1 LGEPCSSASSNIF
14 RKISEKPDEAVH
26 FWRSWQAFIKHAA
39 TNKRQIALHFWD
51 FSTSLQEVFFEFA
64 NEANKVDFER

>member
-1 LGEPCSSASSNIF
+1 LDEPYSGASSNLF

-51 FSTSLQEVFFEFA
+51 FSTSFKKVFIEFA
-64 NEANKVDFER
+64 NAADSVDFER